1 MCAPML
7 PVDRPALADR
17 RIVVGV
23 TNSNMM
29 GAVLPSLS
37 IVLMDMG
44 FPELQNGID
53 HFGKDIVVVSPE
65 TMLHFCIV
73 VG

>member
-1 MCAPML
+1 M
-7 PVDRPALADR
+7 
-17 RIVVGV
+17 GV